1 MLTVAGHKKET
12 VTECIEGSAED
23 SAVQIA
29 VLAIGIDFTV
39 GDECACQKQLVSCM
53 VTQGMH
59 GLALLTAVFLQLVTF
74 VCNDEV
80 GIEFQQFRLKDSGT
94 LIIHDHDFQ
103 TIGLADFGKLLPFL
117 CGCTFQNRQRIWES
131 SEFFKLLF
139 PHTEDGQR
147 CNNKDAVDPA
157 KLIKDAGDS
166 DGSDRLSGTHFHEQ
180 SHAVASKIR
189 REKAEPHAGKIK
201 SLLLMV
207 IRLDRNRHRKGSIRH
222 RPHLLASHEFQCFLH
237 LCRE

>member
-1 MLTVAGHKKET
+1 
-12 VTECIEGSAED
+12 
-23 SAVQIA
+23 
-29 VLAIGIDFTV
+29 
-39 GDECACQKQLVSCM
+39 M

-59 GLALLTAVFLQLVTF
+59 GLALLTAVFLQLVPF
-74 VCNDEV
+74 IGNDEV
-80 GIEFQQFRLKDSGT
+80 GIVFQQFRFKDSGT
-94 LIIHDHDFQ
+94 FVIHHHDFQ
-103 TIGLADFGKLLPFL
+103 PIGLADFGKLLSFL
-117 CGCTFQNRQRIWES
+117 CGCTFQNGQRIWES
-131 SEFFKLLF
+131 SEFFKLFF
-139 PHTEDGQR
+139 PHTEDGQW

-189 REKAEPHAGKIK
+189 REKAESHAGKIK

-207 IRLDRNRHRKGSIRH
+207 IRSDSNRHRKGFIRH